1 MNWQDEPRYDAW
13 PKIAA
18 MAHAAAA
25 ARPND
30 PSVWISLGKAA
41 VSFGKLREADEFLSQ
56 AIARMPDSAGLR
68 LTLARVKLMQDAFED
83 ALAQVAAVLEREPDN
98 RDARLMRFD
107 VLFRIGHGGAD
118 PFVDDAAA
126 LDPLQPHVFDV
137 WAKRWRDREGLT
149 RLLARCDAA
158 LAEKPIFTNG
168 VYFKALTLARL
179 GRAED
184 ARDTL
189 STRRFVSVSDLLAP
203 AGFAS
208 GAAFREALAA
218 EIARNPT
225 IAANPRAKGTRGGR
239 RPRRLR
245 QPGAPLIE
253 ILIQQFK
260 QAIDAHVARIV
271 TDTGGFGYPPPAKAA
286 LDVWATLFGGDGYE
300 LSHHHPSGWLSGV
313 YYVSAPR
320 LPDETGFG
328 GALLLGALDTE
339 RHGVDAPWEVRRI
352 EPAPGRLVLFPSY
365 IPHATEPSG
374 LDGERISV
382 AFDVI
387 PVQ

>member
-1 MNWQDEPRYDAW
+1 MIWQDEPRFDAW

-18 MAHAAAA
+18 LAHAAAA
-25 ARPND
+25 TRPND
-30 PSVWISLGKAA
+30 PSIWISLGKAA
-41 VSFGKLREADEFLSQ
+41 IGFGKLREADEFLSQ
-56 AIARMPDSAGLR
+56 AITRMPDSAGLR
-68 LTLARVKLMQDAFED
+68 LTLARVKILMDAFED

-98 RDARLMRFD
+98 RDARLIKFN
-107 VLFRIGHGGAD
+107 LLYNIGQGAAD
-118 PFVDDAAA
+118 PFVDETAA
-126 LDPLQPHVFDV
+126 LDPLQPHIFDI
-137 WAKRWRDREGLT
+137 WAKRERDPQGLT

-158 LAEKPIFTNG
+158 LAARPTFTNG

-189 STRRFVSVSDLLAP
+189 STRRFVSIGDLPAP
-203 AGFAS
+203 EGFAT

-225 IAANPRAKGTRGGR
+225 IVANPRAKGARGSR

-253 ILIQQFK
+253 ILIRQFK
-260 QAIDAHVARIV
+260 QAIEAHVARIE
-271 TDTGGFGYPPPAKAA
+271 TEAGGFGYTPPAKAG

-300 LSHHHPSGWLSGV
+300 LSHLHPSGWLSGV

-320 LPDETGFG
+320 LPDESGFG
-328 GALLLGALDTE
+328 GALLLGALDKE
-339 RHGVDAPWEVRRI
+339 RHAVDPPWEVRRI
-352 EPAPGRLVLFPSY
+352 EPVPGRLVLFPSY
-365 IPHATEPSG
+365 VPHATEPSG
-374 LDGERISV
+374 LAGERISV

-387 PVQ
+387 PVM

>member
-1 MNWQDEPRYDAW
+1 MIWQDEPRYDAW

-18 MAHAAAA
+18 MAQAAAA

-41 VSFGKLREADEFLSQ
+41 VGFGKLREADEFLSA
-56 AIARMPDSAGLR
+56 AILRMPDSAALR
-68 LTLARVKLMQDAFED
+68 LGLARVKLMQDAFED

-107 VLFRIGHGGAD
+107 VLFRIGQGGAD
-118 PFVDDAAA
+118 PFVEEAAA
-126 LDPLQPHVFDV
+126 LDPLQPHVFDI
-137 WAKRWRDREGLT
+137 WAKRERDPQGLT

-158 LAEKPIFTNG
+158 LAAKPTFTNG

-179 GRAED
+179 GRAEE

-189 STRRFVSVSDLLAP
+189 STQRFVSISEIPAP
-203 AGFAS
+203 ADFAS
-208 GAAFREALAA
+208 GPAFREALAA

-225 IAANPRAKGTRGGR
+225 IVANPRAKGTRGGR

-253 ILIQQFK
+253 ILIRQFK
-260 QAIDAHVARIV
+260 QAIEAHVARIAAQE
-271 TDTGGFGYPPPAKAA
+271 GGFGYTPPAKAS

-320 LPDETGFG
+320 LPDQTGFG
-328 GALLLGALDTE
+328 GALLLGALDKE
-339 RHGVDAPWEVRRI
+339 RLGVEPPWEVRRI
-352 EPAPGRLVLFPSY
+352 EPVPGRLVLFPSY

-387 PVQ
+387 PVP